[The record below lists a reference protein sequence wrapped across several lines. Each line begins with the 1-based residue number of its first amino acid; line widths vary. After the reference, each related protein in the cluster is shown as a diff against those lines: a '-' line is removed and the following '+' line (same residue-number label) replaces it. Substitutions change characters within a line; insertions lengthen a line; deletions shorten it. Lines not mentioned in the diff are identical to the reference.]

1 VSGVYS
7 GGIFAIDENPLL
19 QAVGGLV
26 PEIIG
31 LSITDTRSLTV
42 CFKNSGNLF
51 KKDDLE
57 LGAYETAMP
66 LLTSNLFLA
75 ILISSSQLVLGHP
88 WNGKKSNFHG
98 FEQTDFK
105 LDGLNCK
112 IVVPKKAAP
121 GNPWIWRARF
131 WGHEPQT
138 DIALLKKGFHVA
150 YCDVSGLYGA
160 PSAVE
165 RWDRFYNHVTKE
177 HQFSKKAALE
187 GMSRGGL
194 IIFNWAI
201 KNPEKVSCIYADAP
215 VCDFKSWPKIN
226 KAITAAY
233 KLTTEDAKNY
243 QGNPVDSLAPLAKA
257 GVPLLHVVGDDDKV
271 VPVSENTAV
280 IEKRYLA
287 LKGPIKV
294 IHKPGVG
301 HHPHSL
307 KNPKPIVDF
316 ILTHTK

>member
-1 VSGVYS
+1 MNS
-7 GGIFAIDENPLL
+7 
-19 QAVGGLV
+19 
-26 PEIIG
+26 
-31 LSITDTRSLTV
+31 SLI
-42 CFKNSGNLF
+42 K
-51 KKDDLE
+51 
-57 LGAYETAMP
+57 
-66 LLTSNLFLA
+66 LFLL
-75 ILISSSQLVLGHP
+75 LIFTSLQVAFAHQ
-88 WNGKKSNFHG
+88 WAGKKSKFHG
-98 FEQTDFK
+98 FEQTDFNIDD
-105 LDGLNCK
+105 LSCK
-112 IVVPKKAAP
+112 IVSPKKAAK

-150 YCDVSGLYGA
+150 YCNVGGLYGA

-177 HQFSKKAALE
+177 HQLSKKVALE

-194 IIFNWAI
+194 IIFNWAA

-226 KAITAAY
+226 KAITTAY
-233 KLTTEDAKNY
+233 KLTPEEAKSY
-243 QGNPVDSLAPLAKA
+243 KGNPVDKLAPLAKA
-257 GVPLLHVVGDDDKV
+257 GIPLLHVVGDDDKV

-280 IEKRYLA
+280 IEKRYLE

-307 KNPKPIVDF
+307 KDPKPIVDF
-316 ILTHTK
+316 ILKHTGK